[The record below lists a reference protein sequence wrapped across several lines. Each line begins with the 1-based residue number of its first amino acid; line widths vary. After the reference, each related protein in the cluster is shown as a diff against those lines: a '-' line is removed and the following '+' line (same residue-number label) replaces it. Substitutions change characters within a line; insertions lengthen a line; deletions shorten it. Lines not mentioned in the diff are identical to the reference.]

1 MSHALGSLH
10 DPDPTAAARSE
21 YARLTNSMHIDDSIN
36 AEGFVDLASW
46 LKREQASRDP
56 DVASFIGTLCLE
68 RNRRSMTSLIA
79 RSERGQSSEAWEL
92 FWFRPGGTIWGLT
105 EELQTTVGELK
116 AMSRRSP
123 SGEGGLVAT
132 LIAPA
137 SVSSDSVKQFD
148 RIFDRGLS
156 ARAGRGSLSVEVLL
170 IRGVCAVVSVL
181 VPLAKGVD
189 VWIGRITVKHSDVTR
204 IADRLRPDDPEPE
217 LISLWIENRM
227 RSR

>member
-1 MSHALGSLH
+1 M
-10 DPDPTAAARSE
+10 
-21 YARLTNSMHIDDSIN
+21 
-36 AEGFVDLASW
+36 
-46 LKREQASRDP
+46 
-56 DVASFIGTLCLE
+56 
-68 RNRRSMTSLIA
+68 
-79 RSERGQSSEAWEL
+79 
-92 FWFRPGGTIWGLT
+92 
-105 EELQTTVGELK
+105 
-116 AMSRRSP
+116 
-123 SGEGGLVAT
+123 
-132 LIAPA
+132 IAPA

-217 LISLWIENRM
+217 LISLWTENRM